1 MPTTSTLRE
10 GAYPTKKKGH
20 LQIQVFNTNEN
31 NAKMGKGDYLLIKQ
45 TNNLKILN
53 FSFTKNEKLPIKKQ
67 K

>member
-31 NAKMGKGDYLLIKQ
+31 NAKMGKGNYFLIKQ
-45 TNNLKILN
+45 TTSKY
-53 FSFTKNEKLPIKKQ
+53 
-67 K
+67 